1 MNLFRKITIILASVT
16 SVLNIV
22 AFIFLRRRAPIKP
35 FDILLM
41 NIVLLNVIY
50 SLNELSTC
58 LVHIFGPPGILFRN
72 LKFFAWFTIKSSI
85 LILTLSS
92 FIVII
97 GVQRVIVT
105 ALPLKAKLYV
115 RKKSTWRLCLIIYAF
130 ALTVFA
136 ILTILIWTD
145 TINFKLT
152 MVVMMCMLDAGS
164 IFILFCYTLITFLLK
179 KSSRNNMLQA
189 SNIKRSRR
197 YRKTIIVAFIVSISF
212 CVSYDPV
219 ATLLIMGDSGLT
231 YAFQVALYLVWIDST
246 INPIMIILDS
256 YFMNKKRHQ
265 VRPKKQVGSSNTT
278 EIQTLSVK
286 MTGSSKNVEKCK
298 ETNNELLFRKPVMLA
313 ILKPMIEIKK

>member
-16 SVLNIV
+16 LVLNIV
-22 AFIFLRRRAPIKP
+22 AFIFLRRRAPIKS
-35 FDILLM
+35 FDIRLM

-58 LVHIFGPPGILFRN
+58 LVYIFGPPGIVFGN
-72 LKFFAWFTIKSSI
+72 LKFFAWLTIKSGI
-85 LILTLSS
+85 IILTLSS

-97 GVQRVIVT
+97 AVQRVIVT
-105 ALPLKAKLYV
+105 ALPLKAKLHV
-115 RKKSTWRLCLIIYAF
+115 RKKSTWRVCLIIYAF

-164 IFILFCYTLITFLLK
+164 IFITFCYALINFLLK
-179 KSSRNNMLQA
+179 KSSRNNMLQT

-197 YRKTIIVAFIVSISF
+197 YRKTIIVAFIVSMSF

-256 YFMNKKRHQ
+256 YFMDKKHHQ
-265 VRPKKQVGSSNTT
+265 VIPKKQVGSSNTIKIDTLT
-278 EIQTLSVK
+278 EK
-286 MTGSSKNVEKCK
+286 MTESRKNVEKCK
-298 ETNNELLFRKPVMLA
+298 ETNN
-313 ILKPMIEIKK
+313 